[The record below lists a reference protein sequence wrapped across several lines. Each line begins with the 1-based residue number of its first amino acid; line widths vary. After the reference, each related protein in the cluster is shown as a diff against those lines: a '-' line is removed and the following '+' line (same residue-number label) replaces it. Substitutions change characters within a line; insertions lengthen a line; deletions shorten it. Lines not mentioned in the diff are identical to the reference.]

1 MIGNINIENQK
12 NEFKVLVVDD
22 TPQNIKLLANILS
35 SESYQV
41 GFAQNGK
48 DALKIANS
56 SPFHIIL
63 LDIMMPEMD
72 GFEVCKQLKA
82 KEKTRDIPIIFLT
95 AKTDQESIVKGFE
108 LGGADYISKPFNY
121 SELLVRVKTHLQS
134 SLYKQKLLQMNNQ
147 LMEEIESRQEAELKL
162 SIVASETDN
171 GVMIFDEKGKLE
183 WQNFAIMS
191 LYQDTEIL
199 NRLLK
204 GKHIVEISGNPSINN
219 IFENCGRNLKSEVF
233 ETSYEIDKE
242 KIKWIQ
248 TTLTPIIDGNGGI
261 DKYVAIDA
269 DISKIK
275 TAELE
280 IKEKNKKIT
289 DSIHYAYRIQNAILP
304 PIKKINHYFPE
315 SFVLFKPK
323 DIVSGDFF
331 WINET
336 EERIFISAVDCTGHG
351 VPGAFMSLIGHNL
364 LNKAIH
370 QQNLTKPSEILDFL
384 NLEIRN
390 SLQSIDENSSV
401 VDGMDLALCAFYKNS
416 DTLEFA
422 GAYNPLYV
430 VRDRNIIEYEGDL
443 IPIGE
448 KVKNTIRKYTNHTV
462 KLEKSDVLY
471 LFSDDY
477 ADQFGGPKRIKF
489 FKKNFRKLLK
499 DIHTLEMDKQEEKLN
514 EVFEKW
520 RGEHEQIDDVIVIG
534 IKIID

>member
-1 MIGNINIENQK
+1 MIGNIDIDNNK
-12 NEFKVLVVDD
+12 DEFKVLIVDD
-22 TPQNIKLLANILS
+22 TPQNIQVLANILS

-48 DALKIANS
+48 DAIKIATS

-63 LDIMMPEMD
+63 LDIMMPGMD

-82 KEKTRDIPIIFLT
+82 NEKTRDVPVIFLT

-108 LGGADYISKPFNY
+108 LGGADYISKPFNQR
-121 SELLVRVKTHLQS
+121 ELLVRVKTHLQS
-134 SLYKQKLLQMNNQ
+134 NLYKQKLLLMNNQ
-147 LMEEIESRQEAELKL
+147 LMEEIENRQDAELKL

-171 GVMIFDEKGKLE
+171 GVMIFNENGQLE
-183 WQNFAIMS
+183 WQNFAIMN

-204 GKHIVEISGNPSINN
+204 GKHIVEISCNPNINR
-219 IFENCGRNLKSEVF
+219 IFEDCSKNLRSEVF
-233 ETSYEIDKE
+233 ETSYKTDKD

-304 PIKKINHYFPE
+304 PIKKINNYFPE

-336 EERIFISAVDCTGHG
+336 EDRIFVSAVDCTGHG
-351 VPGAFMSLIGHNL
+351 VPGAFMSLISHNL
-364 LNKAIH
+364 LNSAIH
-370 QQNLTKPSEILDFL
+370 QQSLNKPSEILDFL
-384 NLEIRN
+384 NLEVKN
-390 SLQSIDENSSV
+390 SLQSIDEDSNV
-401 VDGMDLALCAFYKNS
+401 VDGMDLALCAFNKSNVS
-416 DTLEFA
+416 IEFA
-422 GAYNPLYV
+422 GAYNPLYI
-430 VRDRNIIEYEGDL
+430 VRAKKIIEFEGDL
-443 IPIGE
+443 LPIGE
-448 KVKNTIRKYTNHTV
+448 KYKNASRKFTNHTI
-462 KLEKSDVLY
+462 KPEKNDILY
-471 LFSDDY
+471 LFSDGY
-477 ADQFGGPKRIKF
+477 ADQFGGPKRLKF
-489 FKKNFRKLLK
+489 FKKNFRKLLV
-499 DIHTLEMDKQEEKLN
+499 DIHELEMQEQKEKLN
-514 EVFEKW
+514 EVFEEW
-520 RGEHEQIDDVIVIG
+520 RGDHEQIDDVIVIG
-534 IKIID
+534 IKIN